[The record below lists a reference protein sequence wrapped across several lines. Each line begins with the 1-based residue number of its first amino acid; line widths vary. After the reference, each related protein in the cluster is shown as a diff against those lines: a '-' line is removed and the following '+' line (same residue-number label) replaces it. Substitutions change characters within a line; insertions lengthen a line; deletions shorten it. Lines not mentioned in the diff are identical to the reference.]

1 SSRRRHTRSKRDWS
15 SDVCSSDL
23 QLADGFEFLFAVG
36 LDRGRLERQLR
47 MLFGEE
53 EVSALEV
60 AVALLVAGADRGCGR
75 LGGHGAVLERVSDG
89 HGTADLLEVAADL
102 GHPGMAGGEGELRM
116 DGVDVPG
123 SGGQSLRQ
131 SSHDVS
137 F

>member
-1 SSRRRHTRSKRDWS
+1 ER
-15 SDVCSSDL
+15 
-23 QLADGFEFLFAVG
+23 QLDYNFECCCVIG
-36 LDRGRLERQLR
+36 LERGRLELQLR

-60 AVALLVAGADRGCGR
+60 AVALLVAGADRGGGR
-75 LGGHGAVLERVSDG
+75 LGGHRAVLERVGDG
-89 HGTADLLEVAADL
+89 DGTGDLLEVAADL

-137 F
+137 FSLKFEVQHRL